1 MEQGL
6 LCATDGGNAG
16 KGQDWSMAGKR
27 DGNGGEKKFISCVR
41 EQRDYPGRRG
51 LVKGISW

>member
-27 DGNGGEKKFISCVR
+27 PRNGGEKNSFPVLESR
-41 EQRDYPGRRG
+41 ETPQGEG
-51 LVKGISW
+51 V